1 MLREILQ
8 WNQVTNDHWSWEFTD
23 KSCAYL
29 VYELTHLPD
38 FTDHRFAYLT
48 KDVDQR
54 VMEVAKRQMNM
65 VRGFHG
71 LGAAWAISLR
81 FIKKDNAIT
90 LFLVFRY
97 AGVEGLSQEEFKAAD
112 QHIRNMLMNT
122 EYSFHKVS
130 PALAFETADYQE
142 AAELTKAEEFYQGD
156 TYDNGYCQ
164 HFYSVVSWAP
174 TDNNMEQIC
183 RALMSHSGSA
193 TAEITLLPTEYL
205 VSERQWIGG
214 NLRLLRDCM
223 NGETIRAGDDPK
235 GAVLWQGRKM
245 PELRTP
251 LDNYERINKQYEGS
265 QMFLSSVR
273 IFADSNAKELAH
285 AMLLNSVKSKGLILS
300 YKKGSKTFDYLL
312 DCYRAVDVS
321 ARLHTKYWSE
331 NVDTAPFR
339 AQRLTRLVSLEEAVN
354 FFRLPIPNKPGFPGF
369 GFDTGLETSGPH
381 KKALSTIRLGNYLD
395 ESGGKPVAA
404 EFDSQQLAKHGLIVG
419 VPGCGKTTAMFNIL
433 HQLWAAPEGQRIPFI
448 VLEPAKTEYR
458 ALKTLDAFKEDMLV
472 FTLGDESVS
481 PFRFN
486 PMEVLPGIRLEN
498 HISKLQACF
507 VGAFDLFDPLPI
519 FLEQAIRRTYQEKGW
534 YDDSRGGDEGLETPT
549 LSDLCRNAE
558 YIVSHSGFDSK
569 MRSDFQASLLERLNS
584 LRRGSKGRMLDTR
597 QSIPIEDLMNRPIV
611 LELDSLNGDEKS
623 LIMMFLLSFV
633 YEYCKVHR
641 KSGSPLKHM
650 LLVEEAHNLIGASV
664 GSEFRASPKAQTLE
678 LFVNMLAEMRALGQ
692 GILIADQLPT
702 AIAPQAVK
710 QTNVKVLM
718 RITAKDDREEIGN
731 TMDLNDEQMHQVV
744 NFKTGHA
751 YLYHEGEDRV
761 RAIRMLNFKEEHT
774 VEEPPSDDELRLV
787 MSVYEQKHP
796 ELYLPF
802 PECSSTCEFCNRRVR
817 NQAESFLQN
826 TLLNNIAG
834 EDIYNQVFPGSASA
848 DVEMFRKT
856 LGICGIMR
864 LLTEKE
870 AARLQNRYGDVGEVF
885 GTCVYIH
892 MKNKA
897 KQQMDDCSKRQ
908 KQCDCSLEKQAEY
921 RKKFDEITN
930 KEV

>member
-1 MLREILQ
+1 
-8 WNQVTNDHWSWEFTD
+8 
-23 KSCAYL
+23 
-29 VYELTHLPD
+29 
-38 FTDHRFAYLT
+38 
-48 KDVDQR
+48 
-54 VMEVAKRQMNM
+54 
-65 VRGFHG
+65 
-71 LGAAWAISLR
+71 
-81 FIKKDNAIT
+81 
-90 LFLVFRY
+90 
-97 AGVEGLSQEEFKAAD
+97 
-112 QHIRNMLMNT
+112 
-122 EYSFHKVS
+122 
-130 PALAFETADYQE
+130 
-142 AAELTKAEEFYQGD
+142 
-156 TYDNGYCQ
+156 
-164 HFYSVVSWAP
+164 
-174 TDNNMEQIC
+174 
-183 RALMSHSGSA
+183 
-193 TAEITLLPTEYL
+193 
-205 VSERQWIGG
+205 
-214 NLRLLRDCM
+214 
-223 NGETIRAGDDPK
+223 
-235 GAVLWQGRKM
+235 
-245 PELRTP
+245 
-251 LDNYERINKQYEGS
+251 
-265 QMFLSSVR
+265 
-273 IFADSNAKELAH
+273 
-285 AMLLNSVKSKGLILS
+285 
-300 YKKGSKTFDYLL
+300 
-312 DCYRAVDVS
+312 
-321 ARLHTKYWSE
+321 
-331 NVDTAPFR
+331 
-339 AQRLTRLVSLEEAVN
+339 
-354 FFRLPIPNKPGFPGF
+354 
-369 GFDTGLETSGPH
+369 
-381 KKALSTIRLGNYLD
+381 
-395 ESGGKPVAA
+395 
-404 EFDSQQLAKHGLIVG
+404 
-419 VPGCGKTTAMFNIL
+419 
-433 HQLWAAPEGQRIPFI
+433 
-448 VLEPAKTEYR
+448 
-458 ALKTLDAFKEDMLV
+458 
-472 FTLGDESVS
+472 
-481 PFRFN
+481 
-486 PMEVLPGIRLEN
+486 
-498 HISKLQACF
+498 
-507 VGAFDLFDPLPI
+507 
-519 FLEQAIRRTYQEKGW
+519 
-534 YDDSRGGDEGLETPT
+534 
-549 LSDLCRNAE
+549 
-558 YIVSHSGFDSK
+558 

-908 KQCDCSLEKQAEY
+908 KQCDCSLEKQAE
-921 RKKFDEITN
+921 FESEIEN
-930 KEV
+930 KESNVEEANQKLEQAEQRLNRLQEAINALSGDSTIRQSLANNVDEARQEKDEAQQERNKLSNELGDVMGDLTDLQYTNEQSYQVLSELSSSGESVGEAMSVVQSRRDSIMSALGKAQHLRDLLGS